1 MFEVEDNATYFM
13 TDGSKFIVNFP
24 FWKREYLE
32 DSLGN

>member
-24 FWKREYLE
+24 LWKKGI
-32 DSLGN
+32 S